1 MRGSPFHLGYMKR
14 IKVKII
20 NTRDRES
27 SLPTGAVLD
36 MPERT
41 ARVWIAQGLAIEVQ
55 GPTTKREYAVR
66 QATENAMI
74 QGSHDCYE

>member
-1 MRGSPFHLGYMKR
+1 MQGSPFHLGYMKK

-20 NTRDRES
+20 NTREREG
-27 SLPTGAVLD
+27 SLPAGAVLD

-55 GPTTKREYAVR
+55 EPAAKREYAVR
-66 QATENAMI
+66 QASENAML
-74 QGSHDCYE
+74 GEL